1 MFILIF
7 LLTILILVVI
17 HEFGH
22 YLLAK
27 RFGVKVLEFG
37 FGIPPRIFGKKIGE
51 TIYSLNWLPFGGFV
65 RLLGEDEID
74 QKILENERS
83 FASQRV
89 WKRIV
94 MVGAGVVMNLLLA
107 WVLFYLVLINQNFK
121 IIYPAFEPSL
131 VIDRVEPN
139 MPAAQAGI
147 KPGEKIISIDGKKV
161 SDIDQAIKEI
171 KGSTKPIKLQL
182 ADLDGNIVRTVMV
195 QTKEIAPNDKRI
207 GVAFTPLPFKQ
218 YNTPVEKVFSGITYS
233 WDATRYTFIGL
244 SRLFRDIGQG
254 DLKKASS
261 QVAGPVGLV
270 SITRDIVSI
279 GKEATLF
286 YLWFMGTLS
295 LTLAI
300 FNVLPIPALDG
311 GRLFFL
317 VIEAITKQKVKPE
330 LERKVH
336 AVGMAVLLMLIALI
350 TYSDLSKIDLAH
362 VFNKLIQR

>member
-22 YLLAK
+22 FISAK

-37 FGIPPRIFGKKIGE
+37 FGIPPKIFGKRIGE

-65 RLLGEDEID
+65 RLLGEDEVD

-83 FASQRV
+83 FAYQKV

-94 MVGAGVVMNLLLA
+94 MVGAGVIMNLLLA
-107 WVLFYLVLINQNFK
+107 WVLFYIVLINQNFK
-121 IIYPAFEPSL
+121 IVYPAFEPSL
-131 VIDRVEPN
+131 VIDRVEKG
-139 MPAAQAGI
+139 MPADLAGI
-147 KPGEKIISIDGKKV
+147 KPGEKIVSINGQKIN
-161 SDIDQAIKEI
+161 DIDLAIKEI
-171 KGSTKPIKLQL
+171 KSSDKPLELNL
-182 ADLDGNIVRTVMV
+182 ADIDGKVIKTVRV

-218 YNTPVEKVFSGITYS
+218 YNTPLEKVFSGITYS
-233 WDATRYTFIGL
+233 WDATRYTFMGL
-244 SRLFRDIGQG
+244 GRLFSDLGSG
-254 DLKKASS
+254 DFKKAST

-270 SITRDIVSI
+270 SITRDIVNV

-286 YLWFMGTLS
+286 YIWFMGTLS

-317 VIEAITKQKVKPE
+317 IIEALTKRKVKPDF
-330 LERKVH
+330 ERKVH

-350 TYSDLSKIDLAH
+350 TYSDLSKIDFASAIKNLLPH
-362 VFNKLIQR
+362 